1 MKKVKVFGV
10 LLVLV
15 LFMLGTAVVFAEGQK
30 ESKEK
35 EKMVVLL
42 MIGMESPYCP
52 PYVSNFTTK
61 LNEAGVK
68 TFMFNGKF
76 DAQLQ
81 ASQMDDAIAM
91 RPSVIVLFAA
101 DSQALAP
108 GIKKAHDAGIPVL
121 MSNNRPVEES
131 EEYVLGYV
139 GPDYYTQGKL
149 AAEMMNALL
158 GGSGNVVMI
167 EGLAGQE
174 AQINRAKGFLEN
186 VDGGI
191 ELLARQPADWRKDKA
206 IQVMQDFIT
215 RYGSDIDAVY
225 GQDDTLGIG
234 AAIAMEEAGI
244 EGGTIPIISIGGSRE
259 GLKAVNDGVIY
270 GTVMQSPVVETDG
283 LVPVVL
289 DVLEKGLTAGD
300 HIDPF
305 WQFMDM
311 PKVTADNVEKYL
323 PGDW

>member
-1 MKKVKVFGV
+1 MKKVKVFGI
-10 LLVLV
+10 LLVLI
-15 LFMLGTAVVFAEGQK
+15 MLVSAFLFAEGQK
-30 ESKEK
+30 EGAKEK

-91 RPSVIVLFAA
+91 RPSLIVLFAA
-101 DSQALAP
+101 DSQAIAP
-108 GIKKAHDAGIPVL
+108 GIKKAHDAGVPVL

-149 AAEMMNALL
+149 AAEMMNKLL
-158 GGSGNVVMI
+158 GGSGDVVMI

-174 AQINRAKGFLEN
+174 AQINRANGFLEN

-191 ELLARQPADWRKDKA
+191 KLLARQPADWRKDKA

-215 RYGSDIDAVY
+215 RYGDEIDAVY

-244 EGGTIPIISIGGSRE
+244 DQGAIPVISIGGSRE
-259 GLKAVNDGVIY
+259 GLKAVSDGVIY

-289 DVLEKGLTAGD
+289 DVLDEGLTAGD
-300 HIDPF
+300 HLDPF

-311 PKVTADNVEKYL
+311 PKVTADNVEGYL

>member
-1 MKKVKVFGV
+1 MKKVKVFGLILIF
-10 LLVLV
+10 LLLASG
-15 LFMLGTAVVFAEGQK
+15 MIFAEGQK
-30 ESKEK
+30 EGAGQKD
-35 EKMVVLL
+35 KMVVLL

-91 RPSVIVLFAA
+91 RPNLIVLFAA
-101 DSQALAP
+101 DSQAIAP
-108 GIKKAHDAGIPVL
+108 GIKKAHDAGISVL

-158 GGSGNVVMI
+158 AGRGNVVMI

-174 AQINRAKGFLEN
+174 AQINRAKGFMDN
-186 VDGGI
+186 VDSGI
-191 ELLARQPADWRKDKA
+191 NLLARQPADWRKDKA

-234 AAIAMEEAGI
+234 AAIAMEESGI
-244 EGGTIPIISIGGSRE
+244 EGGTIPVISIGGSRE
-259 GLKAVNDGVIY
+259 GLKAVADGVIY

-289 DVLEKGLTAGD
+289 DALDKGLTAGD
-300 HIDPF
+300 HLDPF

-311 PKVTADNVEKYL
+311 PKVTAENVEGYL